1 MNAYILNGLPP
12 GGYFDSD
19 SFNSIQGTNQ
29 VVPMQGTNQVVPMQ
43 GTNQVV
49 PMQGTNQVVPMQG
62 SNGQEYYVSPIVLI
76 DEEDV
81 PLQGMPADYTS
92 DDVQAY
98 QLAYMMGDT
107 DALNGLFSKVKER
120 RSGRKEERAARKEA
134 RRATRDE
141 RRALRTERIR
151 QGGTFLDKVA
161 DVGGGFLKK
170 AAGIAD
176 QTAEALDDLGIGYD
190 PEILEQRS
198 FVAADQGADASMVP
212 TVAPS
217 GGIMG
222 WWNARSNTEK
232 LAIGAGVAVGGY
244 LAYKQFFAKKGRRK

>member
-1 MNAYILNGLPP
+1 MDAYILNGLPT
-12 GGYFDSD
+12 GGYFDD
-19 SFNSIQGTNQ
+19 SYSMQGTNQ
-29 VVPMQGTNQVVPMQ
+29 VMPMQGTNQVVPMQ

-62 SNGQEYYVSPIVLI
+62 SNGMYYVDPIVLI
-76 DEEDV
+76 DEDDV
-81 PLQGMPADYTS
+81 PLQGMPADYNS

-98 QLAYMMGDT
+98 QLAYMMGDS

-120 RSGRKEERAARKEA
+120 RSGRKEERAARKEQ

-161 DVGGGFLKK
+161 DVGGGLLKK

-176 QTAEALDDLGIGYD
+176 TTAEALEDLGIGYD
-190 PEILEQRS
+190 PEVLEQRS
-198 FVAADQGADASMVP
+198 FVAADSGVDPGTMPAA
-212 TVAPS
+212 APA
-217 GGIMG
+217 GGGVMG
-222 WWNARSNTEK
+222 WWNNRSNTEK
-232 LAIGAGVAVGGY
+232 IAIVGGAAVLGY
-244 LAYKQFFAKKGRRK
+244 FAYKQFSKKGGRKR